1 MSSMAMLVERSRL
14 VREVQQQ
21 HAQILELST
30 MLELQRLRTYP
41 TLNLASIN
49 KIEQ

>member
-1 MSSMAMLVERSRL
+1 MDVLIERSRL
-14 VREVQQQ
+14 VRQVQRQ

-41 TLNLASIN
+41 TLNLNSN
-49 KIEQ
+49 KQPE